1 MHSLLSRLYEKLE
14 LDYPEDDAM
23 LVVDDD
29 LHIYFNES
37 SEGLEMS
44 CPFLPLPQDTA
55 ILQRALQLSY
65 SGPVIFG
72 TDADSTTLIA
82 VLRLPVESMDDALV
96 AGMELLIHSVRQ
108 FSDSVAEISGADR
121 QYRMIIR

>member
-1 MHSLLSRLYEKLE
+1 MHTLLSRLYEKMG
-14 LDYPEDDAM
+14 LDYPEDNTM

-55 ILQRALQLSY
+55 ILQRALRLSY

-72 TDADSTTLIA
+72 TDADNTTLIA
-82 VLRLPVESMDDALV
+82 TIRLPVESMDDFFIS
-96 AGMELLIHSVRQ
+96 GMELLIHSIRQ
-108 FSDSVAEISGADR
+108 FSPSVS
-121 QYRMIIR
+121 

>member
-1 MHSLLSRLYEKLE
+1 MYTLLSRLYEKLG

-72 TDADSTTLIA
+72 TDADNTTLIA
-82 VLRLPVESMDDALV
+82 TIRLPAESMDDSLV
-96 AGMELLIHSVRQ
+96 AGMEQLIHSVSQ
-108 FSDSVAEISGADR
+108 FFSPVC
-121 QYRMIIR
+121 